1 MKKILIA
8 CSMLLGISLATSAQT
23 QTPSTTAPVK
33 KHVATKQTIA
43 ATETAKQKTQ
53 HTTAAVKQTEKK
65 TTAAT
70 NQVKTASPL
79 KKDGT
84 PDKRYKENK
93 QLVHAKK
100 DGTPDKRFR
109 ENKAAGKKAGA
120 GK

>member
-8 CSMLLGISLATSAQT
+8 CSMLLGISLVASAQT
-23 QTPSTTAPVK
+23 QTP
-33 KHVATKQTIA
+33 VATPAKKQVTAKHA
-43 ATETAKQKTQ
+43 AAVTEAAKQKTQ
-53 HTTAAVKQTEKK
+53 HTNAAVKQTEKK
-65 TTAAT
+65 TETAAT
-70 NQVKTASPL
+70 QAKASGPL

-93 QLVHAKK
+93 QMAHVKK
-100 DGTPDKRFR
+100 DGSADKRLK

>member
-8 CSMLLGISLATSAQT
+8 CSMLLGISLAASAQT
-23 QTPSTTAPVK
+23 PATAATAK
-33 KHVATKQTIA
+33 KQVATKHAVA

-53 HTTAAVKQTEKK
+53 QTAAAVKQTEKK
-65 TTAAT
+65 TETAAT
-70 NQVKTASPL
+70 QAKAAGPL

-93 QLVHAKK
+93 QMVHVKK
-100 DGTPDKRFR
+100 DGTADKRYK

>member
-8 CSMLLGISLATSAQT
+8 CSMLLGISLAASAQT
-23 QTPSTTAPVK
+23 QTPATTPSK
-33 KHVATKQTIA
+33 KQVATKHAVAVTDA
-43 ATETAKQKTQ
+43 AKQKTQ
-53 HTTAAVKQTEKK
+53 QAAASVKQTEKK
-65 TTAAT
+65 TETAAT
-70 NQVKTASPL
+70 QAKTSGPL

-93 QLVHAKK
+93 QMVHVKK
-100 DGTPDKRFR
+100 DGTPDKRFK